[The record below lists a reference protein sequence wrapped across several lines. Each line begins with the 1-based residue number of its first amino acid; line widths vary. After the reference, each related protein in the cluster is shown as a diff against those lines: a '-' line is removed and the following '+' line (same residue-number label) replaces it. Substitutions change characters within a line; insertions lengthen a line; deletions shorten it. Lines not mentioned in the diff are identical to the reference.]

1 MGERDRSYCQEFC
14 RDLWTV
20 QGLYYWYCRTVCDS
34 SLSCGSGLEV
44 PNEKEK
50 QTVIM
55 WCNGCLHPSAGA
67 PIIIWEGVD
76 ESTSLTQSSSHGNK
90 ACKKNTLQ
98 SYFHPS
104 PGQDVQMEAIPVTCL
119 HHYQNGGVCGLAL
132 KLGHF

>member
-90 ACKKNTLQ
+90 ACKKIH
-98 SYFHPS
+98 FK
-104 PGQDVQMEAIPVTCL
+104 AIFIHRQGRTCRWRLYRL
-119 HHYQNGGVCGLAL
+119 HHACIIIKMEVCVV
-132 KLGHF
+132 